1 MKVDVAKQ
9 KISIQ
14 KKSPMAEPAS
24 TTSPVTS
31 STHTRDGYE
40 VVRELTQR
48 FGADAFVVQQTKDNV
63 PTLWVARAQILDVLK
78 FLRQLPRPYVMLLDL
93 SAMDE
98 RLRNNRRDLPDSDFT
113 VFYHLLSIDRN
124 SDVRIKVALTADDTH
139 MPTAIGIWPN
149 ANWYE
154 REVWDLFGVV
164 FDGHP
169 NLHRIMLPR
178 TWEGHPL
185 RKDYPARATEFD
197 PFMLDAAKQDAEQE
211 ALLFNPEEWGM
222 KRGAGE
228 EDFMFL
234 NLGPNHPS
242 AHGAFRIV
250 LQLDGEEILDCVPDI
265 GYHHR
270 GAEKMAERQS
280 WHSYIPYTDRIDY
293 LGGVMNNLPYVL
305 SVEKLAGIEVPD
317 RVKVIRVMMAEF
329 FRITSHLLFLGTY
342 IQDFGGMTP
351 IFFMFT
357 DRMKAYDVIEAIT
370 GFRMHPAWFR
380 IGGVAHDLP
389 KGWENLVRT
398 FVEWMPKRLDEYEK
412 AAMQNGILRARAI
425 DVAQYNSKQALEW
438 GVTGPG
444 LRATGV
450 DFDLRKAR
458 PYSGYENFD
467 FEVPLA
473 ANGDAYDRGMVR
485 LEEMR
490 QSVRIIK
497 QCLENMPAGPYK
509 ADHPLTTPPPKE
521 RTLQHIETLITHFLS
536 VSWGPVIPPGESSQ
550 LIEATKGINSY
561 YLTSDGGTMSYRT
574 RIRTP
579 SFPHLQ
585 QIPSVIRGSMIPD
598 LIAYLASIDFVMADV
613 DR

>member
-1 MKVDVAKQ
+1 
-9 KISIQ
+9 
-14 KKSPMAEPAS
+14 MADDAPAPPAPA
-24 TTSPVTS
+24 TAPGTPLP
-31 STHTRDGYE
+31 E
-40 VVRELTQR
+40 VVRELYAR
-48 FGADAFVVQQTKDNV
+48 FGENAFYLQPTRDGV
-63 PTLWVARAQILDVLK
+63 PTLWTAKERLTEVLA
-78 FLRQLPRPYVMLLDL
+78 FLKGGVPQPYKMLLDL
-93 SAMDE
+93 HGVDE
-98 RLRNNRRDLPDSDFT
+98 RLRRHREGLPPADFT
-113 VFYHLLSIDRN
+113 VFYHLLSIDRDIRTRGGG
-124 SDVRIKVALTADDTH
+124 DVRIKVALTGDAPS
-139 MPTAIGIWPN
+139 MPSIVKLWPN

-154 REVWDLFGVV
+154 RETWDLFGIV

-169 NLHRIMLPR
+169 NLQRILLPR
-178 TWEGHPL
+178 TWKGHPL

-211 ALLFNPEEWGM
+211 GLKFRPEEWGM
-222 KRGAGE
+222 RRSASDH
-228 EDFMFL
+228 DFMFL

-250 LQLDGEEILDCVPDI
+250 LQLDGEEIVDCVPDI

-280 WHSYIPYTDRIDY
+280 WHTYIPYTDRIDY
-293 LGGVMNNLPYVL
+293 LGGGMNNLPYVL
-305 SVEKLAGIEVPD
+305 AVEKLAGIKVPD
-317 RVKVIRVMMAEF
+317 RVDTIRIMMAEF

-342 IQDFGGMTP
+342 IQDVGAMTP

-389 KGWENLVRT
+389 RGWDKLVRE
-398 FVEWMPKRLDEYEK
+398 FVEWLPRRLDEYEK
-412 AAMQNGILRARAI
+412 AALKNGILRARTI
-425 DVAQYNSKQALEW
+425 DVAQYNTEEAIEW

-444 LRATGV
+444 LRATGC
-450 DFDLRKAR
+450 DYDLRKAR
-458 PYSGYENFD
+458 PYSGYENFE

-473 ANGDAYDRGMVR
+473 NNGDAYDRARVR

-509 ADHPLTTPPPKE
+509 ADHPLTCPPPKE
-521 RTLQHIETLITHFLS
+521 RTLQDIETLITHFLG
-536 VSWGPVIPPGESSQ
+536 VSWGPVMPAGEASQ
-550 LIEATKGINSY
+550 MIEATKGLNSY
-561 YLTSDGGTMSYRT
+561 YLTSDGSTTSYRT

-585 QIPSVIRGSMIPD
+585 MIPYVIKGSMIPD
-598 LIAYLASIDFVMADV
+598 LIMLLASIDFVMADV